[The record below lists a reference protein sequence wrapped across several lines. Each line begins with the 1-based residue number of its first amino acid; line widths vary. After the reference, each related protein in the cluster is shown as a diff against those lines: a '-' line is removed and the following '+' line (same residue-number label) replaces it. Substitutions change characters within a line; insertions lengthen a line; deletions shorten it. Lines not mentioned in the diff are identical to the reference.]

1 MFLGF
6 VEVFT
11 DDRTGAMV
19 KCNINQGLGKKRY
32 QIPNPPRDLLAS
44 LPEEDTTSEQQKEE
58 QKKEQEQCK
67 FDIASGRQTPS
78 KCQ

>member
-32 QIPNPPRDLLAS
+32 QILTPPRDLLAS

-58 QKKEQEQCK
+58 QKEQEQCK
-67 FDIASGRQTPS
+67 FDIVSGRQTPS

>member
-1 MFLGF
+1 MELNWRKARLLTLAFLL
-6 VEVFT
+6 T
-11 DDRTGAMV
+11 
-19 KCNINQGLGKKRY
+19 
-32 QIPNPPRDLLAS
+32 LLSNAYCS
-44 LPEEDTTSEQQKEE
+44 SKSGHNKEQKEE